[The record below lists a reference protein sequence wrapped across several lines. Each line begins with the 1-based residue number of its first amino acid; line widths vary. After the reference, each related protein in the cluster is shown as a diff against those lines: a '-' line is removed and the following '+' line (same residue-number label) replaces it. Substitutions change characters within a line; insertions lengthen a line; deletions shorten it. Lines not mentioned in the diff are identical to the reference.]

1 MLKKILGRG
10 ARLLVLDDD
19 TSMQK
24 LVSTLLRKQGYRV
37 DVFSAGRPA
46 IDSLSDHR
54 YDALLLDVMTPTE
67 GGLTVIRHLREKKP
81 ELLKR
86 VVLVTASP
94 DSVLKGVEKDVFAIV
109 HKPFKAEEL
118 IATIRRLL
126 AQ

>member
-1 MLKKILGRG
+1 MLKNMLRRG

-24 LVSTLLRKQGYRV
+24 LVSTLLRKQGFRV
-37 DVFSAGRPA
+37 DVFSAGRQA
-46 IDSLSDHR
+46 IDSLATRD

-67 GGLTVIRHLREKKP
+67 GGLTVIRHLREHKP
-81 ELLKR
+81 DMLKR

-94 DSVLKGVEKDVFAIV
+94 DSVLKGVEGDVFGIV
-109 HKPFKAEEL
+109 HKPFKADEL
-118 IATIRRLL
+118 IDMIARLL